1 MRMSGDDAPLHTSRL
16 LLRPLQETDEDF
28 VYSLRSNEQVNKFIG
43 RAPAKNIEDARA
55 FIKKIND
62 GTAENKS
69 YYWGIV
75 LKETGTMIGT
85 VCFWNLSADR
95 KSAEIGYELHPD
107 HQGKGYM
114 DEAIKE
120 VIAFAFRSGFT
131 CLEAHSHKDNL
142 ASTRLL
148 RKHGFVHDETRK
160 DPDNPHDMMFSLAKP
175 AP

>member
-1 MRMSGDDAPLHTSRL
+1 MSEKGALLHTSRL
-16 LLRPLQETDEDF
+16 LLRPLKKTDEDF
-28 VYSLRSNEQVNKFIG
+28 IYSLRSNEQVNKFIG

-55 FIKKIND
+55 FIKKINE
-62 GTAENKS
+62 GLAENKS

-85 VCFWNLSADR
+85 VSFWNLSADR
-95 KSAEIGYELHPD
+95 RSGEIGYELYPD

-114 DEAIKE
+114 HEAIKE
-120 VIAFAFRSGFT
+120 VIDFAFRSGFT

-142 ASTRLL
+142 ASTKVL

-160 DPDNPHDMMFSLAKP
+160 DPENPSIMIFSLAKP
-175 AP
+175 AL